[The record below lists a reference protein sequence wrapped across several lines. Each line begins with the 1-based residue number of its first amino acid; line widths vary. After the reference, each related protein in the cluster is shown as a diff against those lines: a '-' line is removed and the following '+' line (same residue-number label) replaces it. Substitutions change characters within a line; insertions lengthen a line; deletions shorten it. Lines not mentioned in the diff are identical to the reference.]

1 VLTHAWIMSA
11 FNLSSAFITL
21 FAVVGPPKVLLSF
34 ARLARDRSHTEL
46 RRLTLLSTLLAALVG
61 VTMAYTADPL
71 TTFFHISD
79 ESLQLAG
86 GVIFFIYAVA
96 LVLGIHLGG
105 GDSDEGRLANP
116 LAEGVREL
124 MLPYVASP
132 LAITAVLVA
141 SLEEDTWSWHS
152 TIASAYLAVVA
163 INCISV
169 LLLSRILRRT
179 HQTSLEVLSRL
190 LGLLLAAVG
199 VELFLNGLEGLG
211 VHLTATHH

>member
-1 VLTHAWIMSA
+1 MSA
-11 FNLSSAFITL
+11 FNLSSAFVTF
-21 FAVVGPPKVLLSF
+21 FAVVGPPKVLLAF
-34 ARLARDRSHTEL
+34 AHVAKTRTSAEL
-46 RRLTLLSTLLAALVG
+46 RKLTLVTTLVSAVVG
-61 VTMAYTADPL
+61 VTMAYTADWL

-96 LVLGIHLGG
+96 LVLGIHLGSG
-105 GDSDEGRLANP
+105 SAEDDEGQLAGP

-132 LAITAVLVA
+132 LAITAVLVE
-141 SLEEDTWSWHS
+141 SLEKDTWSWHS
-152 TIASAYLAVVA
+152 TIASAYVAVVA
-163 INCISV
+163 INCVCV
-169 LLLSRILRRT
+169 LLLSRLLRRT

-199 VELFLNGLEGLG
+199 VELFLNGLSGLG
-211 VHLTATHH
+211 VHLPNSTH

>member
-1 VLTHAWIMSA
+1 MSA
-11 FNLSSAFITL
+11 FNLSSAFVTF
-21 FAVVGPPKVLLSF
+21 FAVVGPPKVLLAF
-34 ARLARDRSHTEL
+34 AHVAKTRGHAEL
-46 RRLTLLSTLLAALVG
+46 RKLTLVTTVVAAVVG
-61 VTMAYTADPL
+61 VTMAYTADWL

-105 GDSDEGRLANP
+105 SSAEGEDGTLANP

-132 LAITAVLVA
+132 LAITAVLVE
-141 SLEEDTWSWHS
+141 SLEKDSWSWHS
-152 TIASAYLAVVA
+152 TVAGAYLAVVV
-163 INCISV
+163 INCLAV
-169 LLLSRILRRT
+169 LLLSRLLRRT

-199 VELFLNGLEGLG
+199 VELFLNGLQGLG
-211 VHLTATHH
+211 VHVGSAGH

>member
-1 VLTHAWIMSA
+1 MSA
-11 FNLSSAFITL
+11 FNLSSAFVTF
-21 FAVVGPPKVLLSF
+21 FAVVGPPKVLLAF
-34 ARLARDRSHTEL
+34 AHVAKTRGEAEL
-46 RRLTLLSTLLAALVG
+46 RRLTLVTTLVAAVVG
-61 VTMAYTADPL
+61 VTMAYTADWL

-105 GDSDEGRLANP
+105 GSADEDEGQLASP

-132 LAITAVLVA
+132 LAITAVLVE
-141 SLEEDTWSWHS
+141 SLEKDTLSWHS
-152 TIASAYLAVVA
+152 IIAGAYFAVVV
-163 INCISV
+163 INCSSV
-169 LLLSRILRRT
+169 LLLSRLLRRT

-199 VELFLNGLEGLG
+199 VELFLNGLQGLG
-211 VHLTATHH
+211 VHLTGSAH